1 MAWVFSYGTLRD
13 PEVQRS
19 TLGRALP
26 GAEDELVGYQL
37 TTIEQPLGRM
47 IEATVALL
55 QRYLAGDA
63 LPRAENVVLPGTLVV
78 RNSARRPH
86 AAGAPRTARSANVR
100 PPHLKTGASPAG
112 VPARRRAPP

>member
-37 TTIEQPLGRM
+37 TTIRVTDP
-47 IEATVALL
+47 AFVALTGK
-55 QRYLAGDA
+55 A
-63 LPRAENVVLPGTLVV
+63 V
-78 RNSARRPH
+78 H
-86 AAGAPRTARSANVR
+86 ANVR
-100 PPHLKTGASPAG
+100 PTGLPAHRVRGLALEVTESDLATLDRYEAPAHYERVRATLASGKEAW
-112 VPARRRAPP
+112 VYLRAR